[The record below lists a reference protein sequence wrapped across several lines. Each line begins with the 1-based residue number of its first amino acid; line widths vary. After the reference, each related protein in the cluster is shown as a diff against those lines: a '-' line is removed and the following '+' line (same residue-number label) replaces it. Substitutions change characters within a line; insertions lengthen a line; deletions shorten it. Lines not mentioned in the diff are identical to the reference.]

1 MTKRIINVCLISV
14 LVLSFTSGLIAQ
26 RQTGSIKGIV
36 KDNEGNPLPGA
47 TAHLASEAIMGVQ
60 TYVTSETGAFRFPAI
75 PPGTYAITV
84 EMAGFQTVTREE
96 VMVKLGATVTV
107 NITMQMAPI
116 AQELTVTAPTPT
128 IDIVSAK
135 VATNFDTGILENIP
149 LARDIYDIVNSAP
162 GAVSGEDTRY
172 RYTSFHGSGVRS
184 NVYAIDGVNMTGP
197 AYGRLLT
204 NINQDATEEI
214 EFVTSALPAE
224 VGNASGAYVNV
235 VTKAGGNRFTGSFSV
250 YYTNES
256 LNQSLWPQDYTDAF
270 GVSQPA
276 SEKSWFDGSASFGG
290 PILSDKLWFF
300 GNGRYIKRTKN
311 TNFIP
316 FTDMLGVYHGVY
328 DWKHDEKLA
337 FGKLTAQVTPKLKLV
352 GMFNFDNRARPLRGD
367 PGPYMA
373 LEAYCVWDES
383 VYTGNAQAFYLFN
396 QNTFSDVRINYVNRV
411 EDRLLQPH
419 MYDEPRIMWKSNPAQ
434 EITNARWNETF
445 DEKRFRV
452 GAYFTHF
459 RDNFLVGDHELKFG
473 LEWEQFSIKRNCWR
487 TDNLSWW
494 WWQDSPYY
502 YGTRT
507 WNGVPNV
514 GYSRIYFS
522 LTGET
527 KEDTFYKDYGRRIGA
542 YLQDNLTIGNRLTL
556 NLGLRFDRI
565 AGHEG
570 AGQLGVAGNPIAI
583 HVGENYIRPYVANL
597 YPDQFPNGINPYEG
611 MTSGEIKNI
620 MVWTNL
626 SPRIG
631 LSFDIFGDGKTV
643 FKASYSRYTEFMMT
657 QFFEVLNPFY
667 TIWNEF
673 RWYDMNFNGV
683 LDTQDDY
690 GIISYD
696 YRRFDPIFAKNKL
709 DPDTRS
715 PITDAVNVGIEREL
729 FKNFMVG
736 ATYIYK
742 HNHDSFEAVA
752 YDPDTGELWYH
763 MDYEAAQRYYVPFQ
777 AAVPGTDEYPDST
790 VTVWVRKTNAPPMFN
805 YAINVPELW
814 KKYQALELKFQ
825 KRMSDG
831 WQFLATV
838 LFSKSY
844 GTWGALGG
852 QTWGWEVSG
861 NQPNFYTN
869 REGRINIDRP
879 LIIKL
884 MGTVTLPFDILF
896 SGFYHHFSGSAWE
909 RTAQIRPPTSF
920 TTATGTYRWYYTV
933 NLEPAGSRRN
943 PSQDLLDFRLEKQ
956 FKIGD
961 RFRIGAYID
970 AFNVLGWKHVYVGRD
985 DILQYNPTAENTSEP
1000 QNVTLESTYK
1010 KISSVIGTR
1019 EVRFSIK
1026 FSF

>member
-1 MTKRIINVCLISV
+1 
-14 LVLSFTSGLIAQ
+14 
-26 RQTGSIKGIV
+26 
-36 KDNEGNPLPGA
+36 
-47 TAHLASEAIMGVQ
+47 
-60 TYVTSETGAFRFPAI
+60 
-75 PPGTYAITV
+75 
-84 EMAGFQTVTREE
+84 
-96 VMVKLGATVTV
+96 
-107 NITMQMAPI
+107 
-116 AQELTVTAPTPT
+116 
-128 IDIVSAK
+128 
-135 VATNFDTGILENIP
+135 
-149 LARDIYDIVNSAP
+149 
-162 GAVSGEDTRY
+162 
-172 RYTSFHGSGVRS
+172 
-184 NVYAIDGVNMTGP
+184 
-197 AYGRLLT
+197 
-204 NINQDATEEI
+204 
-214 EFVTSALPAE
+214 
-224 VGNASGAYVNV
+224 
-235 VTKAGGNRFTGSFSV
+235 
-250 YYTNES
+250 
-256 LNQSLWPQDYTDAF
+256 
-270 GVSQPA
+270 
-276 SEKSWFDGSASFGG
+276 
-290 PILSDKLWFF
+290 
-300 GNGRYIKRTKN
+300 
-311 TNFIP
+311 
-316 FTDMLGVYHGVY
+316 
-328 DWKHDEKLA
+328 
-337 FGKLTAQVTPKLKLV
+337 
-352 GMFNFDNRARPLRGD
+352 
-367 PGPYMA
+367 MA

-459 RDNFLVGDHELKFG
+459 RDNFLGGDHELKFG

-527 KEDTFYKDYGRRIGA
+527 KEDTYYKDYGRRIGA

-597 YPDQFPNGINPYEG
+597 YPDQFPNGINPYGG

-683 LDTQDDY
+683 LDTEDDY

-709 DPDTRS
+709 DPDTGS

-742 HNHDSFEAVA
+742 HSHDSFEAVA

-831 WQFLATV
+831 WQFLGTV
-838 LFSKSY
+838 LFSKAY

-1010 KISSVIGTR
+1010 KISSVVGTR